1 MSRRESAPE
10 GERIQKV
17 LARAGVASRRAIEE
31 MVVRGRIRVNGKRV
45 ELGRRIDPSK
55 DVVEVDGSRVPLS
68 SDLVYY
74 LMNKPVGVVT
84 TASDEAGRET
94 VIDLLDDVD
103 TRVYPVG
110 RLDLDSGGALLLTND
125 GDLALRLTHP
135 RYGVHKTYLA
145 EVEGSVKD
153 RTVRQIARGVEL
165 DDGVTAPTRA
175 RLVER
180 TPGGTLI
187 EISLAEGRNRQIRRM
202 LEAVG
207 HPVRRLVRTA
217 IGPLMLGRLKPAT
230 YRRLKPDEVRELYRA
245 AGL

>member
-1 MSRRESAPE
+1 MNPGAAPE

-31 MVVRGRIRVNGKRV
+31 MIVKGRIRVNGARV
-45 ELGRRIDPSK
+45 ELGRRIDPAK
-55 DVVEVDGSRVPLS
+55 DEVEVDGSRVPLRA
-68 SDLVYY
+68 DLVYY

-94 VIDLLDDVD
+94 VLDLLDDVEA
-103 TRVYPVG
+103 RVYPVG
-110 RLDLDSGGALLLTND
+110 RLDIDSEGAVVLTND

-135 RYGVHKTYLA
+135 RFGVQKTYLA
-145 EVEGSVKD
+145 EVEGSLKE
-153 RTVRQIARGVEL
+153 RTVRRIAGGVEL
-165 DDGVTAPTRA
+165 EDGPAAATQV

-180 TPGGTLI
+180 TPGGSLV
-187 EISLAEGRNRQIRRM
+187 EISLAEGRKRQVRRM
-202 LEAVG
+202 FEAVG

-230 YRRLKPDEVRELYRA
+230 YRRLRPDEVRELYRA